1 METQVH
7 HTPVLIHAEVA
18 AELRSVGLEGRWLF
32 HSHHLLT
39 FQKCK
44 LLRDLI
50 HSLLLHACQ
59 PWVLILRRKLGL
71 PIIVGLLIEG
81 ALLRVLPDF
90 FDLLYHKGQLIYNK
104 VF

>member
-7 HTPVLIHAEVA
+7 DAPVFIHAEIA
-18 AELRSVGLEGRWLF
+18 AELRPVRLDDGWLF
-32 HSHHLLT
+32 YSHHLLT

-71 PIIVGLLIEG
+71 PIIVS
-81 ALLRVLPDF
+81 
-90 FDLLYHKGQLIYNK
+90 
-104 VF
+104 

>member
-7 HTPVLIHAEVA
+7 HAPVLIHAEVA
-18 AELRSVGLEGRWLF
+18 AELRSVRLDDRWLF

-44 LLRDLI
+44 LLGDLI
-50 HSLLLHACQ
+50 HSLFLHARQ

-71 PIIVGLLIEG
+71 PIVVGQLIEG
-81 ALLRVLPDF
+81 ALLRVLPGLI
-90 FDLLYHKGQLIYNK
+90 DLLYHKG
-104 VF
+104 

>member
-7 HTPVLIHAEVA
+7 DAPVFIHAEVA
-18 AELRSVGLEGRWLF
+18 AELLSVLLDDRWLF

-44 LLRDLI
+44 LLGDLI
-50 HSLLLHACQ
+50 HSLLLHARQ

-71 PIIVGLLIEG
+71 PIVVDQLIEG
-81 ALLRVLPDF
+81 ALLRVLPD
-90 FDLLYHKGQLIYNK
+90 
-104 VF
+104 

>member
-7 HTPVLIHAEVA
+7 DAPVFIHAEVA
-18 AELRSVGLEGRWLF
+18 AELRSVRLDDRWLF

-44 LLRDLI
+44 LLRDFI

-71 PIIVGLLIEG
+71 PIVVGQLIEG
-81 ALLRVLPDF
+81 ALLRVLPD
-90 FDLLYHKGQLIYNK
+90 
-104 VF
+104 